1 MLLDRSWCFLFP
13 FGCLL
18 YKLGFIPHEQDCS
31 DNMGYVFPDTSLVNK
46 IDVCFLLT
54 DASQL
59 AKYHNSPEMSSARVV
74 SLDLHCLLLS
84 LLIFCTCKPKVSMVT
99 GVLPGV
105 LFFFNLFFFFL
116 TSEKLDLV
124 CSWSYCCLCWAAKCR
139 NMDWSCGENSS
150 LQPTFWNLQVWA
162 RSLWDCCATFGP
174 AGDSRI
180 VLHSNGI
187 SEKFL
192 ACDVKENEQL
202 CKTDAW
208 MLLHVCWP
216 LKDPLQFTKCMK
228 LAQINKAA
236 FFDNPFVELLLV
248 LHRVGEEF

>member
-46 IDVCFLLT
+46 IDVCFLVT

-59 AKYHNSPEMSSARVV
+59 AKYHDSPEMSSARVV

-105 LFFFNLFFFFL
+105 LFFF
-116 TSEKLDLV
+116 
-124 CSWSYCCLCWAAKCR
+124 
-139 NMDWSCGENSS
+139 
-150 LQPTFWNLQVWA
+150 
-162 RSLWDCCATFGP
+162 
-174 AGDSRI
+174 
-180 VLHSNGI
+180 
-187 SEKFL
+187 
-192 ACDVKENEQL
+192 
-202 CKTDAW
+202 
-208 MLLHVCWP
+208 
-216 LKDPLQFTKCMK
+216 
-228 LAQINKAA
+228 
-236 FFDNPFVELLLV
+236 
-248 LHRVGEEF
+248 